1 MASGQTPGTGSGP
14 CRGEGRRLG
23 GTAEL
28 GQSVDPCA
36 SPPRCGQKATFGDP
50 ESPHPACSPLAVPPV
65 QQSIRDGRAG
75 AGPCSCSAAERGP
88 TGPVLLPAFTCSP
101 CCPHA
106 EGFVPRPVLLPP
118 LSRPIPP
125 AGPAP
130 SDPRGPRSRWGRAG
144 AAQLSPASLNF
155 KAALVCRA
163 TESFPSYIQT
173 IGPDPAVAGKQ

>member
-1 MASGQTPGTGSGP
+1 MQGRGKETGRSGRTGAE
-14 CRGEGRRLG
+14 RGSLCLS
-23 GTAEL
+23 TLLWAESN
-28 GQSVDPCA
+28 QDH
-36 SPPRCGQKATFGDP
+36 FGDP

-65 QQSIRDGRAG
+65 QQSICDGRAG

-101 CCPHA
+101 RCPHA
-106 EGFVPRPVLLPP
+106 EVFVPRPVLLPP
-118 LSRPIPP
+118 LSHPIPP

-130 SDPRGPRSRWGRAG
+130 SDPRGPRCRWGRAG